1 MQKRKVKHESLGFG
15 SAGYLQRLHHGISP
29 AVEVVTIEKPAPM
42 YHPPLPPRIKSMP
55 VEWKILTPDTME
67 EYLND
72 LKAGEA
78 PVNAWYSLTT
88 KGYENISNNMAQIQR
103 YIKQVLSIVEYYRDV
118 DAERQKQDAEPPIE
132 E

>member
-1 MQKRKVKHESLGFG
+1 MKVLALVLLVICSGCTTAFRPPEV
-15 SAGYLQRLHHGISP
+15 RP
-29 AVEVVTIEKPAPM
+29 VEVVTIEKPAPL

-88 KGYENISNNMAQIQR
+88 KGYENISNNMAQIHR

-118 DAERQKQDAEPPIE
+118 DEERQKE

>member
-1 MQKRKVKHESLGFG
+1 MKLLVLVLLVICSGCTTFRPPEV
-15 SAGYLQRLHHGISP
+15 RP
-29 AVEVVTIEKPAPM
+29 VEIVTIEKPAPM
-42 YHPPLPPRIKSMP
+42 YHPPLPPKIKSMP
-55 VEWKILTPDTME
+55 VQWKILTPDTME

-78 PVNAWYSLTT
+78 PVNAWYSLTA

-103 YIKQVLSIVEYYRDV
+103 YIKQIISIVEYYRDV
-118 DAERQKQDAEPPIE
+118 DKARQAEDKEQQVE

>member
-1 MQKRKVKHESLGFG
+1 MKVLALVLLVICSGCTTAFRPPEV
-15 SAGYLQRLHHGISP
+15 RP
-29 AVEVVTIEKPAPM
+29 VEVVTIEKPAPM

-118 DAERQKQDAEPPIE
+118 DAERQK
-132 E
+132 

>member
-1 MQKRKVKHESLGFG
+1 MKVLALVLLVICSGCTTAFRPPEV
-15 SAGYLQRLHHGISP
+15 RP
-29 AVEVVTIEKPAPM
+29 VEVVTIEKPAPL

-88 KGYENISNNMAQIQR
+88 KGYENISNNMAQIHR

-118 DAERQKQDAEPPIE
+118 DAERQKE

>member
-1 MQKRKVKHESLGFG
+1 MKVLALVLLVICSGCTTAF
-15 SAGYLQRLHHGISP
+15 RP
-29 AVEVVTIEKPAPM
+29 PDVRPVEVVTIEKPAPM

-67 EYLND
+67 EYLDD

-88 KGYENISNNMAQIQR
+88 KGYENISNNMAQIHR

>member
-1 MQKRKVKHESLGFG
+1 MKVLALVLLVICSGCTTAF
-15 SAGYLQRLHHGISP
+15 RP
-29 AVEVVTIEKPAPM
+29 PDVRPVEVVTIEKPAPM

-67 EYLND
+67 EYLDD

-88 KGYENISNNMAQIQR
+88 KGYENISNNMAQIHR
-103 YIKQVLSIVEYYRDV
+103 YIKQVLSIVEYYLDV

>member
-1 MQKRKVKHESLGFG
+1 MKVLALVLLVICNGCTTAFRPPEV
-15 SAGYLQRLHHGISP
+15 RP
-29 AVEVVTIEKPAPM
+29 VEVVTIEKPAPM

-72 LKAGEA
+72 LNAGEA

>member
-1 MQKRKVKHESLGFG
+1 MKVLVLVLLVICSGCTTFRPPEV
-15 SAGYLQRLHHGISP
+15 RP
-29 AVEVVTIEKPAPM
+29 VEVVTIEKPAPM
-42 YHPPLPPRIKSMP
+42 YHPPLPPRIKSVP

-88 KGYENISNNMAQIQR
+88 KGYENISTNMAQIHR
-103 YIKQVLSIVEYYRDV
+103 YIRQVLSIVDYYRDV
-118 DAERQKQDAEPPIE
+118 DKTRQAEDEEELAEE
-132 E
+132 

>member
-1 MQKRKVKHESLGFG
+1 MKVLALVLLVICSGCTTAFRPPEV
-15 SAGYLQRLHHGISP
+15 RP
-29 AVEVVTIEKPAPM
+29 VEVVTIEKPAPM

-67 EYLND
+67 EYLID

-103 YIKQVLSIVEYYRDV
+103 YIKQVLSIVEYY
-118 DAERQKQDAEPPIE
+118 QKYNKEDKE
-132 E
+132 EKEVTNKIP

>member
-1 MQKRKVKHESLGFG
+1 MKLLVLVMLVICSGCTTFRPPEV
-15 SAGYLQRLHHGISP
+15 RP
-29 AVEVVTIEKPAPM
+29 VEIVTIEKPAPM
-42 YHPPLPPRIKSMP
+42 YHPPLPPKIKSMP
-55 VEWKILTPDTME
+55 VQWKILTPDTME

-78 PVNAWYSLTT
+78 PVNAWYSLTA

-103 YIKQVLSIVEYYRDV
+103 YIKQIISIVEYYRDV
-118 DAERQKQDAEPPIE
+118 DKARQAEDKEQQVE

>member
-1 MQKRKVKHESLGFG
+1 MKVLALVLLVICSGCTTAFRPPEV
-15 SAGYLQRLHHGISP
+15 RP
-29 AVEVVTIEKPAPM
+29 VEVVTIEKPAPM

-88 KGYENISNNMAQIQR
+88 KGYENISNNMAQIHR

-118 DAERQKQDAEPPIE
+118 DEERQKE

>member
-1 MQKRKVKHESLGFG
+1 MKVLALVLLVICSGCTTAFRPPEV
-15 SAGYLQRLHHGISP
+15 RP
-29 AVEVVTIEKPAPM
+29 VEVVTIEKPAPM
-42 YHPPLPPRIKSMP
+42 YHPPLPTRIKSMP

-118 DAERQKQDAEPPIE
+118 DEERQKE

>member
-1 MQKRKVKHESLGFG
+1 MKVLALVLLVICSGCTTAFRPPEV
-15 SAGYLQRLHHGISP
+15 RP
-29 AVEVVTIEKPAPM
+29 VEVVTIEKPAPM
-42 YHPPLPPRIKSMP
+42 YHPPLPPRLKSMP

-88 KGYENISNNMAQIQR
+88 KGYENISNNMAQIHR

-118 DAERQKQDAEPPIE
+118 DEERQKE

>member
-1 MQKRKVKHESLGFG
+1 MKVLALVLLVICSGCTTAFRPPEV
-15 SAGYLQRLHHGISP
+15 RP
-29 AVEVVTIEKPAPM
+29 VEVVTIEKPAPL

-88 KGYENISNNMAQIQR
+88 KGYENISNNMAQIHR
-103 YIKQVLSIVEYYRDV
+103 YIKQVLSIIEYYRDV
-118 DAERQKQDAEPPIE
+118 DAERQKE

>member
-1 MQKRKVKHESLGFG
+1 MKVLALVLLVICSGCTTAFRPPEV
-15 SAGYLQRLHHGISP
+15 RP
-29 AVEVVTIEKPAPM
+29 VEVVTIEKPAPM

-118 DAERQKQDAEPPIE
+118 DEERQKEDAEPPIE

>member
-1 MQKRKVKHESLGFG
+1 MKVLALVLLVICSGCTAFRPPEV
-15 SAGYLQRLHHGISP
+15 RP
-29 AVEVVTIEKPAPM
+29 VEVVTIEKPAPM

-118 DAERQKQDAEPPIE
+118 DAERQKQDADPPIE

>member
-1 MQKRKVKHESLGFG
+1 MKVLALVLLVICSGCTTAFRPPEV
-15 SAGYLQRLHHGISP
+15 RP
-29 AVEVVTIEKPAPM
+29 VEVVTIEKPAPM

-88 KGYENISNNMAQIQR
+88 KGYENISNNMGQIQR
-103 YIKQVLSIVEYYRDV
+103 YIKQALSIVEYYRDV
-118 DAERQKQDAEPPIE
+118 DEERQKE

>member
-1 MQKRKVKHESLGFG
+1 MKVLALVLLVICSGCTTAF
-15 SAGYLQRLHHGISP
+15 RP
-29 AVEVVTIEKPAPM
+29 PDVRPVEVVTIEKPAPM

-88 KGYENISNNMAQIQR
+88 KGYENISNNMAQIHR

-118 DAERQKQDAEPPIE
+118 DEERQKE